1 MNRKIIKY
9 ILDFDFRKK
18 RKETIKM
25 LDEIH
30 IKAHK
35 DKSPWSEIKIGINN
49 LTVSLDDTIR
59 FNCWNLADVKH
70 VLETEIGKVLASEIA
85 TGVTFFDLQSG
96 KFNWQEIDR
105 VTDRMINHSQR
116 QLATGKLKVI
126 RSISR
131 IFDLGY

>member
-30 IKAHK
+30 LKAHK
-35 DKSPWSEIKIGINN
+35 DKSPWSSIKVSINN
-49 LTVSLDDTIR
+49 LTVNLDDTIR
-59 FNCWNLADVKH
+59 FDCWNHADVKQ
-70 VLETEIGKVLASEIA
+70 VLDTEIGKALASEIA

-96 KFNWQEIDR
+96 KFNWQEIDG
-105 VTDRMINHSQR
+105 VTDGMTNHSQR

-126 RSISR
+126 RSVSR
-131 IFDLGY
+131 IFGLGY